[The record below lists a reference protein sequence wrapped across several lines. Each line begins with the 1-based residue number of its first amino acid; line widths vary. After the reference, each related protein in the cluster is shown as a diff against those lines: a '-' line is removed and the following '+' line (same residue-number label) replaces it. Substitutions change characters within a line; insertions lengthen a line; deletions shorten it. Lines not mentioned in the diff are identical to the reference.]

1 MQQVK
6 DAQAMLR
13 EETEQ
18 GERPNTPKP
27 PLGTVVCRI
36 TDTLSPSAPSQ
47 PSMLGHIRQKSWTCP
62 PSPPPKKSQAP
73 KRSFQHTVHIVKE

>member
-36 TDTLSPSAPSQ
+36 TDTLSPVPAKHAGPHQTEIMDMSTQ
-47 PSMLGHIRQKSWTCP
+47 P
-62 PSPPPKKSQAP
+62 PPPKKSQAP